1 MTVASQLVA
10 RVGDEASAAL
20 AAFRQ
25 ATEDERRLATP
36 PMLTLMVRRIA
47 ACRRL
52 TWSHRSSSII
62 RRCGRG

>member
-25 ATEDERRLATP
+25 ATEDERQLATP

-47 ACRRL
+47 ACRRA
-52 TWSHRSSSII
+52 
-62 RRCGRG
+62 